1 MATVLDAERR
11 YDDDIIGETPI
22 PRTFEDAAE
31 RFESRPAQM
40 YKGGVYDRT
49 LTEDILE
56 PAPPDEFRTITYG
69 DMRDIVQHL
78 ATGFHEIGVTP
89 DDRVAMFAHTR
100 MEWAQTDYA
109 LLATGAVVT
118 TVYPTSS
125 VRQLEYLLDHPNARG
140 VVAEN
145 RELLDRVLEVEEDV
159 PSLEWIVVID
169 DIEGHPAADRD
180 DVYTLAEVHDIG
192 AKRFDPGAYESWIDA
207 RGWDDLASIIYTSGT
222 TGRPKGVTLTHGN
235 FRANINQIRRRFGP
249 NDEKP
254 PGTGS
259 ITEETRVVSYLPL
272 AHVFERL
279 GGHFIMFASGACVAY
294 AESPDTLQEDFEQVE
309 PTAATSVPR
318 VYEQMYKAI
327 REQAQSSSIKA
338 KIFNWATDVGEAYHR
353 SDDPGIGL
361 STKRAIADLLVFKK
375 VRTALGGQLEF
386 MISGGGSLSPD
397 LCALYHGMGLPILEG
412 YGLTETAPVLTAN
425 PPEAP
430 QIGTIGPA
438 LVDVDTRLDTSVRRP
453 DESGGTAAVGELL
466 VRGPNVTKGY
476 LDNPGANERAF
487 TDDGWFRTG
496 DIVEERPDGY
506 FVFKERLKEII
517 VLSTA
522 KNLAPGPIE
531 DAFAPSQVVE
541 QCMVVG
547 NDRPYVTALIV
558 PSFEGLERWANQRG
572 HDLPDDPED
581 IISDLRVRTAIADQ
595 IDAVNE
601 QLESHEQIED
611 FRIVPEEFTEE
622 NDLLTP
628 TLKKKR
634 RNILERFSD
643 EVEAMYEEAE

>member
-1 MATVLDAERR
+1 MLDAERR
-11 YDDDIIGETPI
+11 YDDEIIGESPI
-22 PRTFEDAAE
+22 PRTFEDAAR
-31 RFESRPAQM
+31 RFEARPAQM
-40 YKGGVYDRT
+40 YKGGVYDRS
-49 LTEDILE
+49 LTNAVLE
-56 PAPPDEFRTITYG
+56 PAPPGEYRTITYG

-78 ATGFHEIGVTP
+78 AAGFHDLGVSP
-89 DDRVAMFAHTR
+89 DDRIAMFAHTR
-100 MEWAQTDYA
+100 MEWAQADYA

-125 VRQLEYLLDHPNARG
+125 VNQLEFLLDHPSARG

-145 RELLDRVLEVEEDV
+145 ADLLDRVLEVEDDI
-159 PSLEWIVVID
+159 PTLEWIVVID
-169 DIEGHPAADRD
+169 DIEDHPAAKRD
-180 DVYTLAEVHDIG
+180 NVYTLAEVHDIG
-192 AKRFDPGAYESWIDA
+192 AKRFDPSAYESWIDA
-207 RGWDDLASIIYTSGT
+207 REWDDLASIIYTSGT
-222 TGRPKGVTLTHGN
+222 TGRPKGVKLTHGN

-249 NDEKP
+249 RDDKP
-254 PGTGS
+254 PGTPA

-279 GGHFIMFASGACVAY
+279 GGHFVMFASGACVAY
-294 AESPDTLQEDFEQVE
+294 AESPDTLQADFEQVE

-327 REQAQSSSIKA
+327 REQAQSSSVKA
-338 KIFNWATDVGEAYHR
+338 KIFNWATEVGEAYHR
-353 SDDPGIGL
+353 SDDPGFGL
-361 STKRAIADLLVFKK
+361 RTKRAIADRLVFKK
-375 VRTALGGQLEF
+375 VRTALGGQLDF

-438 LVDVDTRLDTSVRRP
+438 LVDVETRLDTSVRAP
-453 DESGGTAAVGELL
+453 DDGDTTAAVGELL
-466 VRGPNVTKGY
+466 VKGPNVTDGY
-476 LDNPGANERAF
+476 LDNPDANERAI

-517 VLSTA
+517 VLTTG
-522 KNLAPGPIE
+522 KNVAPAPIE
-531 DAFAPSQVVE
+531 DAFAPSQLVE

-547 NDRPYVTALIV
+547 NDRPFITALLV
-558 PSFEGLERWANQRG
+558 PSFEGIERWGKRND
-572 HDLPDDPED
+572 HDLPEERAD
-581 IISDLRVRTAIADQ
+581 IIRDLRVRTAIADQ

-611 FRIVPEEFTEE
+611 FRLVEEEFTEE

-634 RNILERFSD
+634 RNILNRYRE
-643 EVEAMYEEAE
+643 EVEEMYVEAE